1 MRTKGA
7 HVSTGPSQP
16 ATVLSVTES
25 SRVKPT
31 SAIPTTKPK
40 KSSIT
45 EELDREFG
53 KLRALVPEQEL
64 TYVTPS
70 SIAKRKARTK
80 RPAPI
85 LPPIPTFNELLQQVQ
100 LRPINKRTAM
110 ASLRISPL
118 SVTFPREENA
128 SVDAIKTPL
137 APIVVPQSS
146 PIPPFEDKA
155 DEEKHDYATPVKRSE
170 DKFRAQLCQFQPI
183 GKTKPIAVALPNKVQ
198 PRPLS
203 VFDWLQSGL
212 TNSFPSTFQ
221 PNRVSNPSHGYAA
234 ASAKENIYTPD
245 VDVHF
250 PIPSLDKNE
259 ENSLEAHLENQT
271 IMTDHYYSD
280 HDCEQTTTA
289 TSTTSSILNDVSR
302 LLTRKHEHKLKSHR
316 KHSRCSIM

>member
-1 MRTKGA
+1 MKTKSA
-7 HVSTGPSQP
+7 NVSTVPPQP
-16 ATVLSVTES
+16 AALLSAVGPI
-25 SRVKPT
+25 RVQPT
-31 SAIPTTKPK
+31 SANPTTKPK

-53 KLRALVPEQEL
+53 KLRALDPEQEL

-70 SIAKRKARTK
+70 SISKRKVRTK

-100 LRPINKRTAM
+100 LRPINKPTELA
-110 ASLRISPL
+110 ALRISPL
-118 SVTFPREENA
+118 SVTFPRAENA

-137 APIVVPQSS
+137 AAIVVPKSS
-146 PIPPFEDKA
+146 PIPPFEEKT
-155 DEEKHDYATPVKRSE
+155 DEAKHDYATPVKRSE
-170 DKFRAQLCQFQPI
+170 DKSRAQLCQFQPI
-183 GKTKPIAVALPNKVQ
+183 GKTKPIAVALPDKLQ
-198 PRPLS
+198 PRPPS
-203 VFDWLQSGL
+203 VFNWLQTGL
-212 TNSFPSTFQ
+212 THSFPSTFQ
-221 PNRVSNPSHGYAA
+221 PNRVSTPSHAFAA
-234 ASAKENIYTPD
+234 ASAKENIYTSD

-271 IMTDHYYSD
+271 IMTDHYYSEY
-280 HDCEQTTTA
+280 DCEQTTTA
-289 TSTTSSILNDVSR
+289 TTTTSSILNDVSR